1 MTVKASKEREEQSE
15 QYISADDAQ
24 MVVYGYRRSGWRK
37 ALVYSISTLLAGLPF
52 LVFHWCPTWLLYA
65 TALRCPF
72 HVADLILVV
81 ETYQKKCKSHYIHK
95 IYNKNI
101 GETRGQSNAG
111 FQGEGDHTQEKPP
124 ILEDRLTPIH
134 LEDGT
139 KLHVSHYR
147 YFVHKKCV
155 FVWTAGAAGAR
166 GAAWGRLAG
175 IERGAT
181 CASLHRAATELLD
194 HDAMLHVY
202 GSNTISVPVDS
213 VLTLTLREIF
223 NPFYIFQACTIAL
236 WLAEPYYYYCVAV
249 VLMSTFGV
257 TTSVIQTRR
266 NQQNLRATVES
277 QDTVEVLINGTAVTV
292 PSDQLSPGDVLLLPA
307 HGGRLHCDAALL
319 SGTALLNESI
329 SGSQQRSPEP
339 LLPARGGRLHYD
351 AALLSGTALL
361 NESMLT
367 GDVLLLP
374 AHGGRLHC
382 DAALLSGTALLN
394 ESMLTGESVPVS
406 KTALPRTNVPFDE
419 KQHAAHTLYCGTHV
433 IQTRYLNEPVKALVI
448 RTGYHTSKG
457 QLVRSILYP
466 IPADFKFDRDSYKF
480 ILILTAIAILGLAY
494 TVALK
499 AYRSI
504 SPGDITLKALD
515 IITIVVPPA
524 LPAAMTVGRL
534 YAVSRLKRA
543 RVACLNTRAVNVSGS
558 LDCMCFDKTG
568 TLTEDGLA
576 MWGCVPVSHAT
587 LPPCLSAPVRDP
599 RALNDLHELKMG
611 MASCHSLTKVEGE
624 LSGDPLDLEMFKATG
639 WLLEEPDV
647 PETANYDML
656 TPTVVRPSRNTNIN
670 VDDYHL
676 PLEVG
681 IILQNQFVSS
691 LARASVATRTAGE
704 DVVRVYCKGAPDT
717 LHQYC
722 RPETVPANLNSILS
736 QYAEKGY
743 RVIALASRVM
753 EVTYKQLMKMT
764 REEVSKSRILP

>member
-1 MTVKASKEREEQSE
+1 MMSSDDDTEPLIHEAGPSTSEDLVSDSTVGPIHTEPELEE
-15 QYISADDAQ
+15 
-24 MVVYGYRRSGWRK
+24 VVYGYRRSGWRK
-37 ALVYSISTLLAGLPF
+37 ALVYSVSTLLAGLPF

-111 FQGEGDHTQEKPP
+111 FQDEGDNTQEKPP

-155 FVWTAGAAGAR
+155 FVWTAGAGAGAR
-166 GAAWGRLAG
+166 GASWGRLAG

-257 TTSVIQTRR
+257 ATSVVQTKKIFNPFYIFQACTIALWLAEPYYYYCVAVVLMSTFGVTTSVIQTRK

-277 QDTVEVLINGTAVTV
+277 QDSVEVLINGTAVTV

-319 SGTALLNESI
+319 SGTALLNESMLTALSLANVSEVVVS
-329 SGSQQRSPEP
+329 SGPRS
-339 LLPARGGRLHYD
+339 RLHCD
-351 AALLSGTALL
+351 AALL

-367 GDVLLLP
+367 AAVPGDAL
-374 AHGGRLHC
+374 
-382 DAALLSGTALLN
+382 LLSGTALLN

-558 LDCMCFDKTG
+558 LDCMCFDKKIQEHDSIFKSTPSFLDNDIDISF
-568 TLTEDGLA
+568 LTFPA
-576 MWGCVPVSHAT
+576 MAY
-587 LPPCLSAPVRDP
+587 LPTT
-599 RALNDLHELKMG
+599 E
-611 MASCHSLTKVEGE
+611 
-624 LSGDPLDLEMFKATG
+624 
-639 WLLEEPDV
+639 
-647 PETANYDML
+647 Y
-656 TPTVVRPSRNTNIN
+656 VVA
-670 VDDYHL
+670 V
-676 PLEVG
+676 
-681 IILQNQFVSS
+681 
-691 LARASVATRTAGE
+691 
-704 DVVRVYCKGAPDT
+704 
-717 LHQYC
+717 
-722 RPETVPANLNSILS
+722 
-736 QYAEKGY
+736 
-743 RVIALASRVM
+743 
-753 EVTYKQLMKMT
+753 
-764 REEVSKSRILP
+764 

>member
-1 MTVKASKEREEQSE
+1 MMSSDDDTEPLIHEAGPSTSEDLVSDSTVGPIHTEPELEE
-15 QYISADDAQ
+15 
-24 MVVYGYRRSGWRK
+24 VVYGYRRSGWRK

-292 PSDQLSPGDVLLLPA
+292 PSDQLSP
-307 HGGRLHCDAALL
+307 
-319 SGTALLNESI
+319 
-329 SGSQQRSPEP
+329 
-339 LLPARGGRLHYD
+339 
-351 AALLSGTALL
+351 
-361 NESMLT
+361 